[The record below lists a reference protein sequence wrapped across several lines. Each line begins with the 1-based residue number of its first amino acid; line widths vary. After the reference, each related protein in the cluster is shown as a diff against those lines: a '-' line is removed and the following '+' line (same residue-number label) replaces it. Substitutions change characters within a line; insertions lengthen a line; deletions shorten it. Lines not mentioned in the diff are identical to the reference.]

1 VRRRRLIL
9 YAALAL
15 AAPVPAF
22 ALELGSGSPS
32 GAGSLDAQ
40 ASLDSCGLFENQIVC
55 KIDVS
60 YNEIAGAE
68 RYTASVAA
76 PTGSVSDFGSVGAGG
91 TSLWVPYSGDGD
103 YSVTIQAWGTAP
115 ASHKKRELVASDEV
129 SAGNRH
135 TGGHRVRTGKLA
147 AVPRPDAGQGTV
159 RSVGSHTPAP
169 SPDAAPSCEPTP
181 STEPPPDPTGDP
193 SDTGSSG
200 DAGTDATAG
209 ASAAADPAAADASAA
224 TLGGSDV
231 TVGTLET
238 QGEVPNS
245 TTPPDCPPA
254 PPGN

>member
-1 VRRRRLIL
+1 MRRQRLL
-9 YAALAL
+9 PLVALAI
-15 AAPVPAF
+15 AVPVPAF
-22 ALELGSGSPS
+22 ALGIGDP
-32 GAGSLDAQ
+32 GPGGSLDAQ

-159 RSVGSHTPAP
+159 RSVGSHTPA
-169 SPDAAPSCEPTP
+169 
-181 STEPPPDPTGDP
+181 
-193 SDTGSSG
+193 
-200 DAGTDATAG
+200 
-209 ASAAADPAAADASAA
+209 
-224 TLGGSDV
+224 
-231 TVGTLET
+231 
-238 QGEVPNS
+238 
-245 TTPPDCPPA
+245 
-254 PPGN
+254 